1 MIDIGPHL
9 LGREVEDG
17 NEPRNFNF
25 NFKCDYCGPVEW
37 SNYAENDT
45 QD

>member
-9 LGREVEDG
+9 LGREVEHG
-17 NEPRNFNF
+17 NEPRNF